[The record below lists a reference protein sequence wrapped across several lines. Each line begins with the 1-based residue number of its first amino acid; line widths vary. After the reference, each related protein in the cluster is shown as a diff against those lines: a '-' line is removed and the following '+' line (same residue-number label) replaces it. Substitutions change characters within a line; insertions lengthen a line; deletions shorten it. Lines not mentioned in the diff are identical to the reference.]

1 MWISDHSE
9 KQLTSQLKKI
19 TAKELHR
26 VKVGH
31 AASNALIFSLKFGN
45 GLQTRE
51 KKQSS
56 FQGLKI

>member
-31 AASNALIFSLKFGN
+31 AASNALIFHSNLGMVYRPERRNSHHFK
-45 GLQTRE
+45 
-51 KKQSS
+51 S
-56 FQGLKI
+56 